1 MPSVRSSFA
10 SFVLG
15 GEPLTSGVDNIERV
29 MPFSPKKRYPM
40 ITLDALGGFTEDK
53 LAERDFKRRF
63 LPVISVCILALLCFG
78 VSVIIPLRQKTCDDL
93 PLIYGLLAGV
103 SFVIALG
110 SIFCGW
116 YWMIRTAPISPQSRQ
131 PMEIY
136 QLEDTIKEGKCEL
149 VYLCRRSHTFFRMV
163 FTAPG

>member
-1 MPSVRSSFA
+1 
-10 SFVLG
+10 
-15 GEPLTSGVDNIERV
+15 

-53 LAERDFKRRF
+53 LAEKHFKRRF
-63 LPVISVCILALLCFG
+63 LPLLLVCILAFLCFG
-78 VSVIIPLRQKTCDDL
+78 VSVIIPLRHNSGDDL
-93 PLIYGLLAGV
+93 PPIYALLAV
-103 SFVIALG
+103 ISFVIALG

-116 YWMIRTAPISPQSRQ
+116 YWTIRTVPISPQSRQ

-136 QLEDTIKEGKCEL
+136 QLEDAVKDGKNEL
-149 VYLCRRSHTFFRMV
+149 VYLCRYSHTFFRMV